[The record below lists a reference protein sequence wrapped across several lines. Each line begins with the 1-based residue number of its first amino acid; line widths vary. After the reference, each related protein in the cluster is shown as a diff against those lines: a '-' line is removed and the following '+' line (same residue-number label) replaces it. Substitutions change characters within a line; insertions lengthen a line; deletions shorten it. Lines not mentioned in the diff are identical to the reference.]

1 MQLKVD
7 NLTVLYD
14 RAMVL
19 NKVSLFVEE
28 GEMVSLV
35 GPNGAGKTT
44 LLRAVAGLVKWEKD
58 SLKGTVGGKITLK
71 GEVEFGGENI
81 SRLRAHEIVRRGLVL
96 CPERGRPF
104 REMNVRENLE
114 VGAHLCTD
122 KGAIEENLQKVFQ
135 LFPILEKRQKQV
147 SGTIS
152 GGERTMLA
160 IGRCL
165 MAQAKFLLID
175 EPSVGLA
182 PLVKEDL
189 FDRIRDVHGM
199 GITILLTEQD
209 IGFAFDLATRHYVLS
224 QGQMM
229 AQGSARELLADEVVR
244 QSYLGL

>member
-19 NKVSLFVEE
+19 NKVGLFVEE

-44 LLRAVAGLVKWEKD
+44 LLRALAGLVKWEKD

-71 GEVEFGGENI
+71 GRVEFGGEEI
-81 SRLRAHEIVRRGLVL
+81 SRLRAHEIVQRGLVL

-114 VGAHLCTD
+114 AGAYLCRQ
-122 KGAIEENLQKVFQ
+122 KGVIEENLQKVFE
-135 LFPILEKRQKQV
+135 LFPILEKRQKQIA
-147 SGTIS
+147 GTIS

-165 MAQAKFLLID
+165 MAQARFLLID

-182 PLVKEDL
+182 PRVKEDL
-189 FDRIRDVHGM
+189 FERVKDVHGM

-209 IGFAFDLATRHYVLS
+209 ISFAFDLATRHYVLS

-229 AQGSARELLADEVVR
+229 AQGSAAELLEDEVVR
-244 QSYLGL
+244 ESYLGL